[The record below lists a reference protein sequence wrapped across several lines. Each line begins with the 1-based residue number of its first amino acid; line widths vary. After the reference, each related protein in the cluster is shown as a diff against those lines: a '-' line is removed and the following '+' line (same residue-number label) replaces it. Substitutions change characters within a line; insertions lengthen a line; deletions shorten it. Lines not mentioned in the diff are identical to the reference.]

1 MTKQTS
7 KKNSKSSRKKKSST
21 PNSSSS
27 LKLPAL
33 NKDALYARSILLPV
47 VKSITIHLIGC
58 GGSGSWAAPHLARIT
73 KLLQEVHHLGV
84 RLVFWDHDTVEEK
97 NIFRQN
103 FCEAE
108 IGTNK
113 AETLARR
120 YGLAW
125 GIEIIAVP
133 VPFSAEVM
141 YRNNL
146 GDRYGDNNMPVF
158 ITCVDKNAPRQDV
171 AKVCSQHFG
180 WWLDCGNF
188 KTAGQVSVGRG
199 LAAREPSPLRF
210 PSMTTWT
217 PLPSVQFPGILE
229 DEPETWKEEV
239 DYSGMSCA
247 EIALVDEQ
255 GLSINPAIATTAAS
269 MLMKL
274 LVTKDLQHHC
284 AYVSIDSGTTFV
296 YNSPRI
302 LTDYLKNMEFV
313 SVEGAT
319 EYDDQEDM
327 EQAMLDEEDDE
338 EPLFEEDLDETAEA
352 AIGLA

>member
-1 MTKQTS
+1 
-7 KKNSKSSRKKKSST
+7 
-21 PNSSSS
+21 
-27 LKLPAL
+27 
-33 NKDALYARSILLPV
+33 
-47 VKSITIHLIGC
+47 
-58 GGSGSWAAPHLARIT
+58 
-73 KLLQEVHHLGV
+73 
-84 RLVFWDHDTVEEK
+84 
-97 NIFRQN
+97 
-103 FCEAE
+103 
-108 IGTNK
+108 
-113 AETLARR
+113 
-120 YGLAW
+120 
-125 GIEIIAVP
+125 
-133 VPFSAEVM
+133 M

-229 DEPETWKEEV
+229 DEPETKKEEV

-302 LTDYLKNMEFV
+302 LTDYLKQVEFV
-313 SVEGAT
+313 SVEGAE
-319 EYDDQEDM
+319 EYDDQEDR
-327 EQAMLDEEDDE
+327 
-338 EPLFEEDLDETAEA
+338 
-352 AIGLA
+352 